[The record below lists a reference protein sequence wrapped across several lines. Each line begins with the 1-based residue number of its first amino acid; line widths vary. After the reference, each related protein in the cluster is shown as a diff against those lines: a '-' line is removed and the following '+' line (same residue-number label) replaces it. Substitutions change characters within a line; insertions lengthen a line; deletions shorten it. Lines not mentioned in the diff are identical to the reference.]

1 MDTTFIVFYIIL
13 GLVLVRI
20 LTRVFGK
27 FYKLRSEY
35 DKLKEKAKMDLAQNP
50 PPKHSPQEETDDYA
64 NKTPEELIK
73 ELTPTAPAIRPFGLF
88 GIGRLGGGDPELLT
102 RLEKKLKEAAE
113 DQDREE

>member
-1 MDTTFIVFYIIL
+1 MNTTYLVFYIIL

-20 LTRVFGK
+20 LTRIFGK

-50 PPKHSPQEETDDYA
+50 PPKHIPQEETDDYA

-73 ELTPTAPAIRPFGLF
+73 ELTPQPRNVWQGPFY
-88 GIGRLGGGDPELLT
+88 GRLGGGDPELVG
-102 RLEKKLKEAAE
+102 RLEKKLKKAAE